1 MKRLIDIITIYRF
14 ILNPARV
21 VNPRYTI
28 NYLINNKHE
37 FIKHSLTSKLTL
49 TLLKKLRSQNPYV
62 LIDFSK
68 AKKLYTDYFNMDNH
82 IESLNQV
89 ESLLSSGEVYVTRFR
104 DEIPIKGKRYCEY
117 YINCSYGTFNTVYR
131 INKKVL
137 DSFTLTGLSS
147 TILNLSTYNF
157 TQFRYSTEEEIEN
170 YKRIEVLINQNK
182 KKIEVLT
189 KEINWLSKVNSEI
202 IDI

>member
-28 NYLINNKHE
+28 NYLINHKHE
-37 FIKHSLTSKLTL
+37 FIKPSLTSKLTL

-68 AKKLYTDYFNMDNH
+68 AKKLYADYFKMDNH
-82 IESLNQV
+82 IDSLNQV
-89 ESLLSSGEVYVTRFR
+89 ESFLSSGEVYVTRFR

-117 YINCSYGTFNTVYR
+117 YINGSYGTFNTVYR

>member
-1 MKRLIDIITIYRF
+1 MKRLIDIITLYRF
-14 ILNPARV
+14 ILNPTRV

-37 FIKHSLTSKLTL
+37 VIKYSLTSKLTL
-49 TLLKKLRSQNPYV
+49 TLLKKLRSQNPYGV
-62 LIDFSK
+62 IDFSK
-68 AKKLYTDYFNMDNH
+68 AKKLYADYFKMDNH
-82 IESLNQV
+82 IDSLNQV

-117 YINCSYGTFNTVYR
+117 YINGSYGTFNTVYR